1 MHSTHSSDS
10 SCSSRPSRTG
20 SPGPSGPA
28 GAAPSR
34 AEKRLP
40 LTVII
45 GALAVVLLLAAF
57 SVFGGESG
65 ESGESGDRST
75 AGEPSAA
82 GEPAD
87 GDDTAEVRETDDAP
101 DERLLAL
108 ARRDADDPYALG
120 EADAPVVLI
129 EYSDFQCPFC
139 GTFARDTKPELVRR
153 YVDEGVLRIEMR
165 QFPIFGEE
173 SESAALASW
182 AAGQQ
187 ELFWEFH
194 DVAFGEDR
202 PRNSGA
208 YAPDKL
214 EDMAREAGV
223 TDIRRFRADMNS
235 DEALAAVETDVEE
248 GYRLGVSSTPAFL
261 INGTPVLGAQPTD
274 VFADIV
280 EDARPA
286 AGR

>member
-1 MHSTHSSDS
+1 MHSTRSSQSSSD
-10 SCSSRPSRTG
+10 
-20 SPGPSGPA
+20 PGPSGDSRS
-28 GAAPSR
+28 GDSPSGTG
-34 AEKRLP
+34 KRLP
-40 LTVII
+40 VSVIVT
-45 GALAVVLLLAAF
+45 ALAVVLLLAAF
-57 SVFGGESG
+57 SVFGGEN
-65 ESGESGDRST
+65 DNR
-75 AGEPSAA
+75 PAA
-82 GEPAD
+82 GNPPAAGT
-87 GDDTAEVRETDDAP
+87 GDDDPAEVRESGDAP

-108 ARRDADDPYALG
+108 ARRDAGDPYALG

-139 GTFARDTKPELVRR
+139 GTFARDTKPELVRQ

-173 SESAALASW
+173 SRNAALASW

-187 ELFWEFH
+187 GVFWEFH

-202 PRNSGA
+202 PRDSGA
-208 YAPDKL
+208 YAQEKL

-223 TDIRRFRADMNS
+223 GDLGRFRADMNS
-235 DEALAAVETDVEE
+235 DEALAALETDLEE

-261 INGTPVLGAQPTD
+261 INGTPVLGAQPTE
-274 VFADIV
+274 VFSGIV
-280 EDARPA
+280 EDAHRA